1 MNTIYFNVGVAYAL
15 LRSKI
20 PVNVPE
26 PFCSPSQNAR
36 PEALI
41 AHAVSFWSVRKGSIT
56 ELWLS
61 CSLITVMFLLL
72 CVWLFSAFSFVS
84 VVIVLLLRVLLFIAF
99 SFVSVDKCGNLHFI
113 NYCKTNRL
121 SNYCH
126 CIIKIVI
133 CDVQATTEKLFP
145 HRRIILQSDHRRNS
159 NS

>member
-1 MNTIYFNVGVAYAL
+1 M
-15 LRSKI
+15 
-20 PVNVPE
+20 
-26 PFCSPSQNAR
+26 
-36 PEALI
+36 
-41 AHAVSFWSVRKGSIT
+41 
-56 ELWLS
+56 LWLS

-84 VVIVLLLRVLLFIAF
+84 VVIILLLGVLLFIAF

-145 HRRIILQSDHRRNS
+145 NRRIILQSDHTQIANVNFKLISLNARGIRDFQKRKAIFSWIKKQNADIAFLQETYS
-159 NS
+159 TPEIVDEWKFQWH